1 MKLDERRLTAQIHEC
16 KKPFVVLRAEMTQQV
31 VLRPPPRLEAKR
43 VRVWAFLKK
52 PATYTPRLYLGRPG
66 PCG

>member
-31 VLRPPPRLEAKR
+31 VLRPPPRLVAKR

-52 PATYTPRLYLGRPG
+52 PATYTSRLYLGRSG